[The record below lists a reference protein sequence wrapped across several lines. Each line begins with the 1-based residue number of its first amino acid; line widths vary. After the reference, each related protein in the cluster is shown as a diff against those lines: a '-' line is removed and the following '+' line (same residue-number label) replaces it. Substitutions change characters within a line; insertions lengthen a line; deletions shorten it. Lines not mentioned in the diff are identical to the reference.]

1 MDTAGLM
8 PDTHTR
14 PKSLADDLRRRT
26 DEELAT
32 LLRRRP
38 DLITPAPSDM
48 TALTTRATAGPSI
61 ARCLDGLDALA
72 LYCLSV
78 AHPDRDSWVARIPVD
93 PQAAGAAI
101 DDLRTLGLV
110 WGDPDALRVVTA
122 VAGMVPDVAPPPAVA
137 PTIGTGRVHEVGPD
151 AGVAEILMLIDH
163 VAMIVDEVSFAPVPA
178 LRSDGI
184 SARDVS
190 VIADAAGISLE
201 DASLLLECAAAAHL
215 IALDTREWMATDR
228 FTAWC
233 ALAPA
238 DQWQWIVDA
247 WVSLPRVGFATD
259 RRPLDPS
266 SDSALTPTARR
277 MVLGLLTQ
285 TDVGEAVSVDS
296 MIAAAAYR
304 FPRRAGAARDEVI
317 RATLAETESLGVTVR
332 GVLTSFGRAWIDH
345 RDAGLT
351 AAMPACVDRVIPQAD
366 MTITCPGPL
375 PMSMR
380 LALGRFADVESRGHA
395 TVFRISA
402 ASVRRGVERGMG
414 TSDIRDWLAAH
425 SATPVPSAMTYLIDD
440 AERTPVES
448 VPQRL
453 STWDESPVT
462 VTRRNQE
469 RLITAV
475 ISGLRGGTRT
485 ETVDVVVDVEP
496 MSTGAVVTALRNAI
510 EAHAPIRIGYA
521 DASGDTVMIHME
533 PIRMGG
539 GTVTAFDFGLEQVRN
554 LTISR
559 IAAVLPA

>member
-1 MDTAGLM
+1 M
-8 PDTHTR
+8 PETPAR
-14 PKSLADDLRRRT
+14 PKSLADDLRRRS
-26 DEELAT
+26 DEELAA

-72 LYCLSV
+72 LYCLTV
-78 AHPDRDSWVARIPVD
+78 AHPDRDFWIARIPVD
-93 PQAAGAAI
+93 PSAAGAAI

-122 VAGMVPDVAPPPAVA
+122 VVGMVPDMAPPPPIA
-137 PTIGTGRVHEVGPD
+137 PTVGTGRVHEVGPD
-151 AGVAEILMLIDH
+151 AGVAEILMLLDHLAMMIDE
-163 VAMIVDEVSFAPVPA
+163 ISFTSMPA
-178 LRSDGI
+178 LRADGI
-184 SARDVS
+184 AARDVS
-190 VIADAAGISLE
+190 AIADAVGISPE

-215 IALDTREWMATDR
+215 IALDSRVWVTTDR

-233 ALAPA
+233 ALTPA
-238 DQWQWIVDA
+238 EQWTRIVDA
-247 WVSLPRVGFATD
+247 WVSLPRVGFAAD

-266 SDSALTPTARR
+266 SDSALTSGARR
-277 MVLGLLTQ
+277 MVLGLLKQ
-285 TDVGEAVSVDS
+285 TGIGETVSAES

-304 FPRRAGAARDEVI
+304 FPRRAGAARDGVVL
-317 RATLAETESLGVTVR
+317 ATLAETESLGVTVR
-332 GVLTSFGRAWIDH
+332 GVLSPFGRDWIDH
-345 RDAGLT
+345 RESGL
-351 AAMPACVDRVIPQAD
+351 AAALPPFVDRVIPQAD
-366 MTITCPGPL
+366 MTITAPGPL
-375 PMSMR
+375 PMSVR
-380 LALGRFADVESRGHA
+380 LTLGRFADVESRGHA
-395 TVFRISA
+395 TVFRMSTS
-402 ASVRRGVERGMG
+402 SVRRGIARGMRAV
-414 TSDIRDWLAAH
+414 DIHGWLAAH
-425 SATPVPSAMTYLIDD
+425 STTPVPSAMSYLVDD
-440 AERTPVES
+440 AERTAVES
-448 VPQRL
+448 VSQQVH
-453 STWDESPVT
+453 TWDETPVT

-475 ISGLRGGTRT
+475 IAGLRGGTRAT
-485 ETVDVVVDVEP
+485 TTDVVVDVQP

-521 DASGDTVMIHME
+521 DASGETVMIHME

>member
-1 MDTAGLM
+1 M

-26 DEELAT
+26 DEELAA

-72 LYCLSV
+72 LYCLTV
-78 AHPDRDSWVARIPVD
+78 AHPDRDSWISRIPVD
-93 PQAAGAAI
+93 PSAAGAAI

-122 VAGMVPDVAPPPAVA
+122 VAGMVPDIAPPPVVA
-137 PTIGTGRVHEVGPD
+137 PHVGSGRVHEVGPD

-163 VAMIVDEVSFAPVPA
+163 LAMMVDEISFTPMPA

-190 VIADAAGISLE
+190 VIANAVGISPE
-201 DASLLLECAAAAHL
+201 EASLLLECAAAAHL
-215 IALDTREWMATDR
+215 IALDSRVWMATDR

-233 ALAPA
+233 ALPPA
-238 DQWQWIVDA
+238 DQWMRIVDA
-247 WVSLPRVGFATD
+247 WVSLPRVGFAAD
-259 RRPLDPS
+259 RRPLDPAT
-266 SDSALTPTARR
+266 DSALTPGARR
-277 MVLGLLTQ
+277 MVLGLLSQ
-285 TDVGEAVSVDS
+285 TEVGESVSADS

-304 FPRRAGAARDEVI
+304 FPRRAGAARDDVV

-332 GVLTSFGRAWIDH
+332 GVLSPFGRAWIDH
-345 RDAGLT
+345 RESGL
-351 AAMPACVDRVIPQAD
+351 AAAIPSFVDRVIPQAD
-366 MTITCPGPL
+366 MTITSPGSL

-380 LALGRFADVESRGHA
+380 LVLGRFADVESRGHA
-395 TVFRISA
+395 TVFRMSTS
-402 ASVRRGVERGMG
+402 SVRRGIGRGMR
-414 TSDIRDWLAAH
+414 SDDIHGWLAAH
-425 SATPVPSAMTYLIDD
+425 SATPVPSAMSYLVDD
-440 AERTPVES
+440 AERTTVEPA
-448 VPQRL
+448 PQQL
-453 STWDESPVT
+453 HTWDEPPVT

-475 ISGLRGGTRT
+475 IAGLRGGTRAT
-485 ETVDVVVDVEP
+485 TTDVVVDVEP

-521 DASGDTVMIHME
+521 DASGETVMIHME

-539 GTVTAFDFGLEQVRN
+539 GTVTAFDFGVEQVRN

>member
-1 MDTAGLM
+1 M

-26 DEELAT
+26 DEELAA

-61 ARCLDGLDALA
+61 ARCLDTLDALA
-72 LYCLSV
+72 LYCLTV
-78 AHPDRDSWVARIPVD
+78 AHPDRDSWLARIPVD
-93 PQAAGAAI
+93 PSTAGAAI

-122 VAGMVPDVAPPPAVA
+122 VAGMVPDITPPPSVA
-137 PTIGTGRVHEVGPD
+137 PTVGTGRVHELGPD
-151 AGVAEILMLIDH
+151 AGIAEILMLLDH
-163 VAMIVDEVSFAPVPA
+163 VAMLVDEISFTPMPA

-190 VIADAAGISLE
+190 ALADTAGISVGE
-201 DASLLLECAAAAHL
+201 ASLLLECAAAAHL

-233 ALAPA
+233 ALPPA
-238 DQWQWIVDA
+238 EQWRLIVDT
-247 WVSLPRVGFATD
+247 WVSLPRVGFAAD
-259 RRPLDPS
+259 RRPLDPAT
-266 SDSALTPTARR
+266 DSALTSGARR
-277 MVLGLLTQ
+277 MVLGLLNETE
-285 TDVGEAVSVDS
+285 VGESVSADS
-296 MIAAAAYR
+296 IIAAAAYR
-304 FPRRAGAARDEVI
+304 FPRRSGPARDEVI
-317 RATLAETESLGVTVR
+317 RATLTEAECLGVMVR
-332 GVLTSFGRAWIDH
+332 GVLTHFGRSWIEH
-345 RDAGLT
+345 RESGL
-351 AAMPACVDRVIPQAD
+351 AEAMPDVVDRVIPQAD

-380 LALGRFADVESRGHA
+380 LTLGRFADVESRGHA
-395 TVFRISA
+395 SVFRMSA
-402 ASVRRGVERGMG
+402 SSVRRGIGRGMQAD
-414 TSDIRDWLAAH
+414 DIRHWLAAH
-425 SATPVPSAMTYLIDD
+425 SATPVPSAMAYLIDD
-440 AERTPVES
+440 AQRTNVES
-448 VPQRL
+448 VPQQVR
-453 STWDESPVT
+453 TWDEPPIT

-469 RLITAV
+469 RMITAV
-475 ISGLRGGTRT
+475 IAGLRRGRRT
-485 ETVDVVVDVEP
+485 ESADVVVDVEP

-521 DASGDTVMIHME
+521 EASGETVMIHME

-539 GTVTAFDFGLEQVRN
+539 GSVTAFDFGIEQVRN